1 LIRLLFETP
10 TEFLSKERV
19 MTSLRGLLG
28 FALAVAFAFAGK
40 SLNAEENSGAIIE
53 FDGLKSAAPAD
64 WKEEKVSSKMRL
76 KQFRLPK
83 TGDDKAD
90 AELVIF
96 RGITGSAKENI
107 QRWKGQFQPP
117 EGKKIEDVSK
127 VTEMKISGAEA
138 TYLDVSGSY
147 LFKMRPFD
155 ADEKPQLRPDYRMLA
170 VQFEAT
176 KTIYH
181 IKLFGPVKTVEHY
194 KKGFDEWLKAFK

>member
-1 LIRLLFETP
+1 MARFRFWL
-10 TEFLSKERV
+10 
-19 MTSLRGLLG
+19 GLCIG
-28 FALAVAFAFAGK
+28 LAVCCLSGWTQ
-40 SLNAEENSGAIIE
+40 AEEKNGTTID
-53 FDGLKSAAPAD
+53 FDGLKSAAPAE
-64 WKEEKVSSKMRL
+64 WKEEKPASKMRF

-83 TGDDKAD
+83 VGDDKSD

-96 RGITGSAKENI
+96 RGLTGSAKENV

-117 EGKKIEDVSK
+117 KGKKIEDVAK
-127 VTEMKISGAEA
+127 VTELRISGAEA
-138 TYLDVSGSY
+138 TYLDISGSY
-147 LFKMRPFD
+147 LFKNRPFD

-181 IKLFGPVKTVEHY
+181 IKLVGQAKTVEHY

>member
-1 LIRLLFETP
+1 
-10 TEFLSKERV
+10 
-19 MTSLRGLLG
+19 MLRGPSGFFLG
-28 FALAVAFAFAGK
+28 VTFILAGNALK
-40 SLNAEENSGAIIE
+40 AEEKTGPIIE

-64 WKEEKVSSKMRL
+64 WKEEKTASKMRL

-83 TGDDKAD
+83 VGDDKAD

-117 EGKKIEDVSK
+117 EGKKIDDVAK
-127 VTEMKISGAEA
+127 VTELKISGAEA
-138 TYLDVSGSY
+138 TYLDVTGSY
-147 LFKMRPFD
+147 LFKTRPFD

-181 IKLFGPVKTVEHY
+181 IKLVGPAKTVEHY
-194 KKGFDEWLKAFK
+194 KKGFDGWLKAFK